1 MIIPLPA
8 NIYWVPTLKEAL
20 VSMLE
25 IHLWIGMG
33 KEKTYRQTKK
43 TYLDEVYV
51 TGRGNRQK
59 IIIISKQIT

>member
-33 KEKTYRQTKK
+33 KEKTYRQTNKK
-43 TYLDEVYV
+43 KPILMKFISQEEV
-51 TGRGNRQK
+51 TDK
-59 IIIISKQIT
+59 K